1 MNAAVSAARVTWF
14 DSCREPVGTPIRV
27 DEALARI
34 ADAPWDVRDAIAELR
49 GLRESGAD
57 DKAIANYKAATL
69 PAFAWGGVFKRNR
82 RKNRFFATPSGLAP
96 LDVDDDPDRAADV
109 LTDWPHTYA
118 VWRSVSGRIHGLARV
133 AIDSPADYRRATE
146 GVRAALCGM
155 GLTPDATVEPAR
167 LLFASSSPITY
178 GEGAPYRPPPV
189 VERAPR
195 RFTRSNLAFQQ
206 AFRDRQRLRGSYGGL
221 ASARNRRGLSTDRDR
236 WITALVHAGMSVR
249 GAAVVVGV
257 GLATVQRAIARR
269 LRPSRDEDLFALLMH
284 GATPPLEDE
293 AARAARELI
302 GSGAFRVANRES
314 GSALS
319 PPDIPDESRGET

>member
-1 MNAAVSAARVTWF
+1 MNAAVNAARVTWF

-57 DKAIANYKAATL
+57 DKAIANYKAVTL

-96 LDVDDDPDRAADV
+96 LDVDDEPDKAADV
-109 LTDWPHTYA
+109 LIDWPHTYA

-146 GVRAALCGM
+146 GVRAALCGL

-167 LLFASSSPITY
+167 LLFCSSSPITY

-195 RFTRSNLAFQQ
+195 RFTHSNLTFQQ
-206 AFRDRQRLRGSYGGL
+206 AFRDRQRLRGSYGGV
-221 ASARNRRGLSTDRDR
+221 ASGRARRDGSHDRDI
-236 WITALVHAGMSVR
+236 WITALANAGMSLR
-249 GAAVVVGV
+249 RIAAVVKTS
-257 GLATVQRAIARR
+257 ASTVHGAIARR
-269 LRPSRDEDLFALLMH
+269 LRPTRDEELMGLLYH
-284 GATPPLEDE
+284 AASPPPEDDAT
-293 AARAARELI
+293 RAARELI
-302 GSGAFRVANRES
+302 ES
-314 GSALS
+314 GVF
-319 PPDIPDESRGET
+319 RGAEEDVAGDRRSQ